1 MLDLSLAEKFVL
13 CVLDSERKEGFFFYS
28 GKYPACIVA
37 AIFMELLLNETITM
51 DSKKKIIINNKLDI
65 NKEYLKLIYDKIASE
80 KTKNL
85 KKWIEHYVVG
95 FSSKPVKEVVKSVI
109 EALVLNKTLQ
119 LGKEKG
125 LLKEHVIY
133 NIDKQN
139 LESVIQNI
147 RSEFLENSTLTKET
161 IILSAIML
169 QCGLLK
175 KYFSKDEEKK
185 MKERI
190 KEIKKSDEWANIKVV
205 KQVLEELE
213 MAIVA
218 VAIVA
223 NS

>member
-1 MLDLSLAEKFVL
+1 MLDLSLAEKFAL
-13 CVLDSERKEGFFFYS
+13 CVLDSERKEGVFFYS

-37 AIFMELLLNETITM
+37 AIFMEMLLNETITM
-51 DSKKKIIINNKLDI
+51 DSKKKIIINNKLDT

-80 KTKNL
+80 KTKSL
-85 KKWIEHYVVG
+85 KKWIEHYVAG

-109 EALVLNKTLQ
+109 EALVLNKALQ
-119 LGKEKG
+119 LDKEKG
-125 LLKEHVIY
+125 LLKEHVVY

-147 RSEFLENSTLTKET
+147 RSEFLENGTLTKET

-169 QCGLLK
+169 QCDLLK